1 VRESGTSG
9 QMAGLVLLSIRIE
22 CYGRIIMESSMD
34 SKRHPLMRL
43 ISHLRRHRGTI
54 ILASICS
61 VMNKFWDLAPP
72 VLIGMAVD
80 VVALREESFLG
91 NMGWT
96 DPRDQFLIL
105 VALTVII
112 WVLESL
118 FEYFYAVLW
127 RNLAQTAQHEL
138 RMSAY
143 SHIQDL
149 EMRWFSEQT
158 TGGLMAIMNDD
169 VNQLERFLDQG
180 ATDLLQ
186 VATTVI
192 VVGGI
197 MFAIAPEVAILAVI
211 PVPIIVIGSFAFQ
224 RRIGERY
231 TLVREEVADLNALL
245 NNNLSGIT
253 TIKSFTAEDRE
264 VERVRKASETYR
276 EANKSAIR
284 LSASFVPLIRMAILF
299 AFTAN
304 MLVGGW
310 MALDGTLSIG
320 AYSVI
325 VFITQRL
332 LWPLTRLG
340 QTFDLYQRAMASTT
354 RVLDLLDTEIGI
366 VEGDVEIENV
376 AGAIEYRDVTFAYPG
391 RSPVYDNLTLSVEP
405 GESIG
410 IVGSTGAG
418 KTTMMSLMM
427 RLHDPAS
434 GEVRLDGHDVR
445 SLTLNCLRG
454 SIALVSQN
462 TTLFPGSVRENILYG
477 RPNATDD
484 EVLKAAKVAEAIE
497 FIQALPQGW
506 STDIGEDGHR
516 LSGGQRQ
523 RIAIARA
530 VLKDAPILILDE
542 ATSNVDNETEAAL
555 QRSVEIL
562 SKDRTTI
569 IIAHRLSTVR
579 NADRIAV
586 LDGGIISEVGSHE
599 QLVQAKG
606 LYSRLWDVQTGQA

>member
-1 VRESGTSG
+1 
-9 QMAGLVLLSIRIE
+9 
-22 CYGRIIMESSMD
+22 
-34 SKRHPLMRL
+34 
-43 ISHLRRHRGTI
+43 
-54 ILASICS
+54 
-61 VMNKFWDLAPP
+61 MNKFWDLAPP

-91 NMGWT
+91 DLGWAN
-96 DPRDQFLIL
+96 PREQFYIL
-105 VALTVII
+105 VSLTVVVWI
-112 WVLESL
+112 LESL

-127 RNLAQTAQHEL
+127 RNLAQAAQHEL

-143 SHIQDL
+143 THIQDL
-149 EMRWFSEQT
+149 EMRWFSQQT

-192 VVGGI
+192 VVGAI
-197 MFAIAPEVAILAVI
+197 MFMIAPEVAILAVI
-211 PVPIIVIGSFAFQ
+211 PVPIIVFGSFIFQ
-224 RRIGERY
+224 RRIGEKY
-231 TLVREEVADLNALL
+231 TRVREEVADLNSLL

-253 TIKSFTAEDRE
+253 TIKSFTAEERE
-264 VERVRKASETYR
+264 VARVKEASVTYL

-310 MALDGTLSIG
+310 MALDGKLSIG

-354 RVLDLLDTEIGI
+354 RVLDLLDTDIGI
-366 VEGDVEIENV
+366 VEGDRTIDSVKGDIEF
-376 AGAIEYRDVTFAYPG
+376 RDVAFAYPS
-391 RSPVYDNLTLSVEP
+391 REPVYTGLTLKIKS
-405 GESIG
+405 GETLG

-418 KTTMMSLMM
+418 KTTLMNLLM
-427 RLHDPAS
+427 RLNDPLS
-434 GEVRLDGHDVR
+434 GKVMLDGIDV
-445 SLTLNCLRG
+445 SELKLDCLRG

-462 TTLFPGSVRENILYG
+462 TTLFPGSVKDNILYG
-477 RPNATDD
+477 RPDATDE
-484 EVLKAAKVAEAIE
+484 EVMNSAEVAEAMD
-497 FIQALPQGW
+497 FIHNLPNGW
-506 STDIGEDGHR
+506 DTEVGEDGHR

-523 RIAIARA
+523 RLAIARA
-530 VLKDAPILILDE
+530 VLKDAPILVLDE

-555 QRSVEIL
+555 QRSIEKL
-562 SKDRTTI
+562 SFNRTTI

-579 NADRIAV
+579 NATRIAV
-586 LDGGIISEVGSHE
+586 LDAGEISEMGSHSE
-599 QLVQAKG
+599 LVKSSG
-606 LYSRLWDVQTGQA
+606 LYSRLWKVQTGAA

>member
-1 VRESGTSG
+1 MSRSH
-9 QMAGLVLLSIRIE
+9 
-22 CYGRIIMESSMD
+22 
-34 SKRHPLMRL
+34 HPLARL
-43 ISHLRRHRGTI
+43 IFQLREYRGTI

-61 VMNKFWDLAPP
+61 ILNKFWDLAPP
-72 VLIGMAVD
+72 VLIGIAVD

-91 NMGWT
+91 ELGWS

-105 VALTVII
+105 VALTVVI

-143 SHIQDL
+143 QHIQDL
-149 EMRWFSEQT
+149 EMRWFSQQT

-186 VATTVI
+186 VATTVV

-197 MFAIAPEVAILAVI
+197 MFLIAPEVAILAII
-211 PVPIIVIGSFAFQ
+211 PVPVIVIGSFMFQ

-231 TLVREEVADLNALL
+231 TRVREEVADLNSLL

-253 TIKSFTAEDRE
+253 TIKSFTAEKRE
-264 VERVRKASETYR
+264 IERVRDASETYLK
-276 EANKSAIR
+276 ANQSAIT

-310 MALDGTLSIG
+310 MALDGRLSIG

-354 RVLDLLDTEIGI
+354 RVLDLLDTDIGI
-366 VEGDVEIENV
+366 VEGDVTIQEIS
-376 AGAIEYRDVTFAYPG
+376 GDIEFKDITFSYHG
-391 RSPVYDNLTLSVEP
+391 RSPVYEGLSLAIKP
-405 GESIG
+405 GETLG

-418 KTTMMSLMM
+418 KTTLMNLLM
-427 RLHDPAS
+427 RLHDPQS
-434 GEVRLDGHDVR
+434 GHVELDGVDVKD
-445 SLTLNCLRG
+445 LTLNCLRG

-477 RPNATDD
+477 RPDADQEELINSA
-484 EVLKAAKVAEAIE
+484 EVAEAIE
-497 FIQALPQGW
+497 FIESLPDGW
-506 STDIGEDGHR
+506 ETDVGEDGHR

-523 RIAIARA
+523 RLAIARA
-530 VLKDAPILILDE
+530 VLKDAPILVLDE

-555 QRSVEIL
+555 QRSIEKL
-562 SKDRTTI
+562 SKNRTTI

-586 LDGGIISEVGSHE
+586 LDNGKISEMGSHDE
-599 QLVQAKG
+599 LIEASG
-606 LYSRLWDVQTGQA
+606 LYSRLWAVQTGAA

>member
-1 VRESGTSG
+1 
-9 QMAGLVLLSIRIE
+9 VLPPVVVSRNH
-22 CYGRIIMESSMD
+22 
-34 SKRHPLMRL
+34 HPLARL
-43 ISHLRRHRGTI
+43 ISQLREHRGTI

-61 VMNKFWDLAPP
+61 ILNKFWDLAPP

-80 VVALREESFLG
+80 VVAMREESFLG
-91 NMGWT
+91 ELGWS

-105 VALTVII
+105 VALTVVI

-143 SHIQDL
+143 QHIQDL
-149 EMRWFSEQT
+149 EMRWFSQQT

-186 VATTVI
+186 VATTVV

-197 MFAIAPEVAILAVI
+197 MFLIAPEVAILALI
-211 PVPIIVIGSFAFQ
+211 PVPVIVIGSFMFQ

-231 TLVREEVADLNALL
+231 TRVREEVADLNSLL

-253 TIKSFTAEDRE
+253 TIKSFTAEKRE
-264 VERVRKASETYR
+264 IERVREASETYLK
-276 EANKSAIR
+276 ANQSAIT

-310 MALDGTLSIG
+310 MALDGSLSIG

-354 RVLDLLDTEIGI
+354 RVLDLLDTDIGI
-366 VEGDVEIENV
+366 VEGDVTIQKISGNIEFK
-376 AGAIEYRDVTFAYPG
+376 DLTFSYQG
-391 RSPVYDNLTLSVEP
+391 RSPVYEGLSLKIKP
-405 GESIG
+405 GETLG

-418 KTTMMSLMM
+418 KTTLINLLM
-427 RLHDPAS
+427 RLHDPQS
-434 GEVRLDGHDVR
+434 GHVMLDGVDVKD
-445 SLTLNCLRG
+445 LTLNCLRG

-462 TTLFPGSVRENILYG
+462 TTLFPGSVKENILYG
-477 RPNATDD
+477 KPDANKEELINSA
-484 EVLKAAKVAEAIE
+484 EVAETIE
-497 FIQALPQGW
+497 FIESLPDGW
-506 STDIGEDGHR
+506 ETNVGEDGHR

-523 RIAIARA
+523 RLAIARA
-530 VLKDAPILILDE
+530 VLKDAPILVLDE

-555 QRSVEIL
+555 QRSIEKL
-562 SKDRTTI
+562 SMNRTTI

-586 LDGGIISEVGSHE
+586 LDNGKISETGSHDE
-599 QLVQAKG
+599 LIEASG
-606 LYSRLWDVQTGQA
+606 LYSRLWAVQTGAA